1 MKMFFQYNWLV
12 REEWYQLC
20 EKLSEED
27 LLCRRTGG
35 VGSILETLFHIV
47 DVEWSWIRILQ
58 GKPDFQE
65 KFENYKTLEKVRKLD
80 AEFRLEVQAF
90 VNDWNDTMENSILYD
105 TLSDGRI
112 EQETWG
118 EVIRHVIAH
127 EIHHIGQLSIW
138 ARELGEKPVSA
149 NVIGRGLADSSRGN

>member
-1 MKMFFQYNWLV
+1 MFFQYNWLV
-12 REEWYQLC
+12 REDWYQWC
-20 EKLSEED
+20 ERLSEEE
-27 LLCRRTGG
+27 LLCKRAGG
-35 VGSILETLFHIV
+35 VGSILETLFHIA
-47 DVEWSWIRILQ
+47 DVEWSWIRLLQ

-65 KFENYKTLEKVRKLD
+65 KFENYATLEKVRLLD
-80 AEFRLEVQAF
+80 STFRMEVEAF
-90 VNDWNDTMENSILYD
+90 VNDWNDTMESRILYD

-112 EQETWG
+112 EQDTWG

-149 NVIGRGLADSSRGN
+149 NVIGRGLADSAY

>member
-1 MKMFFQYNWLV
+1 MFFQYNWLV
-12 REEWYQLC
+12 REEWYHWC
-20 EKLSEED
+20 ERLSEEE
-27 LLCRRTGG
+27 LLYKRTGG
-35 VGSILETLFHIV
+35 VGSILETLFHIA
-47 DVEWSWIRILQ
+47 DVEWSWIRLLQ

-65 KFENYKTLEKVRKLD
+65 KFENYATLEKVRLLD
-80 AEFRLEVQAF
+80 SKFRMEVEAF
-90 VNDWNDTMENSILYD
+90 VNDWNDTMESRILYD

-112 EQETWG
+112 EQDTWG

-149 NVIGRGLADSSRGN
+149 NVIGRGLADSVD

>member
-1 MKMFFQYNWLV
+1 MFFQYNWLV